1 MDALGANLSTLG
13 ANLGAQVALGV
24 ARRRSEGRCCSI
36 WQRFWKSKSPSTSA
50 NATVS
55 ASAPLVVQT
64 AAAGG
69 NGVSAASPI
78 DPSPAPSLPG
88 RTTPAPTSMSGA
100 ASANANDGNAD
111 QSPAYRPFV
120 GAPEPATTRIAS
132 SSRSTDVGAVHC
144 PAPGSPSDAAMQIP
158 AAAATA
164 SAMVDARPSQPPA
177 ASGRRSPSRAE
188 PARPAGPPP
197 PPPEPRRPSV
207 PPPAPPVATLDAA
220 ATAAIANEV
229 AAAAARQAVQLGGW
243 PGAQRADGSIGVF
256 YLPELR
262 DPREPPSCRQLA
274 DD

>member
-1 MDALGANLSTLG
+1 MPDIPPEPHSSPAVSGVSCRGA
-13 ANLGAQVALGV
+13 VPP
-24 ARRRSEGRCCSI
+24 
-36 WQRFWKSKSPSTSA
+36 PSTGTPDNQGPPDA
-50 NATVS
+50 TATVS
-55 ASAPLVVQT
+55 ATAPFVVQP
-64 AAAGG
+64 AAGSG
-69 NGVSAASPI
+69 NGVPVVLTI
-78 DPSPAPSLPG
+78 DPSATPSQAG
-88 RTTPAPTSMSGA
+88 RTTPALASMSGA

-144 PAPGSPSDAAMQIP
+144 PAPGGPSDAAMQTP

-229 AAAAARQAVQLGGW
+229 AAAAARQAVQAVIDNVATPLSRKQDELA
-243 PGAQRADGSIGVF
+243 GAIR
-256 YLPELR
+256 R
-262 DPREPPSCRQLA
+262 PSA
-274 DD
+274 